1 MNRLHDFLNFLKV
14 EKNLSPNTIECY
26 GRDLRTFFKYVQ
38 TDLPKISEQQ
48 IYDYLKWLHQKQL
61 AGSTIFRFMIS
72 LKIFF
77 RFLRKEKILDL
88 EFHFESP
95 KLWQLI
101 PDVLTYEELL
111 SLFAVC
117 DQTSFIGLRDLAILE
132 LLYASGLRVSE
143 LCQLKIK
150 DVSNGLLKIKGKGNK
165 ERIVPYGKKA
175 EEIVKNYISK
185 YRSLDLNEWLFV
197 SKNQRAMDRIA
208 VWHRV
213 KIYANKA
220 KITKEIS
227 PHTFR
232 HSFATHLLE
241 NGADLRVI
249 QELLGHES
257 IATTDRYT
265 HISQNKLQKAF
276 KNFHP
281 RF

>member
-1 MNRLHDFLNFLKV
+1 MLHDFLNFLKI
-14 EKNLSPNTIECY
+14 EKNLSANTIECY
-26 GRDLRTFFKYVQ
+26 GRDLKTFLKYIQ
-38 TDLPKISEQQ
+38 TDLLKVTEDH
-48 IYDYLKWLHQKQL
+48 IYNYLKWLNQRNL
-61 AGSTIFRFMIS
+61 ASSTIFRFMMS

-101 PDVLTYEELL
+101 PDVLTYEEIL
-111 SLFAVC
+111 SLFKEC
-117 DQTSFIGLRDLAILE
+117 DQSSFIGMRDLAILE

-150 DVSNGLLKIKGKGNK
+150 DVSNGLIKVKGKGNK

-175 EEIVKNYISK
+175 DQRVKVYISQ
-185 YRSLDLNEWLFV
+185 YRSTPDLNAFLFV
-197 SKNQRAMDRIA
+197 SRNKRVLDRIA
-208 VWHRV
+208 VWQRV
-213 KIYANKA
+213 KVYAKKA
-220 KITKEIS
+220 GIIKEIS

-241 NGADLRVI
+241 NGADLRII

-276 KNFHP
+276 KSFHP

>member
-1 MNRLHDFLNFLKV
+1 MLCDFLNFLKI

-26 GRDLRTFFKYVQ
+26 TRDLKTFLEYVQ
-38 TDLPKISEQQ
+38 VDLSKLTEEH
-48 IYDYLKWLHQKQL
+48 IYDYLKWLHQRCL
-61 AGSTIFRFMIS
+61 ASSTIFRLMIS

-77 RFLRKEKILDL
+77 RFLRKENILNL
-88 EFHFESP
+88 EFHFETP

-101 PDVLTYEELL
+101 PDVLTYEEIL
-111 SLFAVC
+111 SLFQIC
-117 DQTSFIGLRDLAILE
+117 DRSSFIGMRDLAILE

-150 DVSNGLLKIKGKGNK
+150 DVSDGLIKVKGKGNK

-175 EEIVKNYISK
+175 DEIVKIYVAQ
-185 YRSLDLNEWLFV
+185 YRSTPDLNDFLFV
-197 SKNQRAMDRIA
+197 SKNKRPLDRVA
-208 VWHRV
+208 VWQRV
-213 KIYANKA
+213 KFYAKQANIA
-220 KITKEIS
+220 KEIS

-249 QELLGHES
+249 QEMLGHES

-265 HISQNKLQKAF
+265 HISQSRLQKAF